1 MSPAFSHHG
10 DLDLLVVGSGI
21 AGLTAAVRAATVGLR
36 VGVVTKGAIDQ
47 TATGWAQGG
56 VAAVLGQLPDDSV
69 ELHLEDTLRAG
80 VGLCDEDAVRV
91 LVTEGPERV
100 RELIDMGAEFDRDP
114 DGTLQLAR
122 EGGHRFA
129 RVVHAG
135 GAATGAEI
143 ERALVVATYRTA
155 AAVREGVCA
164 QDLLVRDGR
173 CWGVRVVDGAG
184 REEDLHAR
192 HVLVATGGAG
202 QLFALTTN
210 PIEAT
215 GDGIAMALRAG
226 VTVADVEFV
235 QFHPTALAV
244 DRLPRPL
251 LSEALRGEGAL
262 LRDAK
267 GERFVDEL
275 LPRDIVARAITR
287 EMLES
292 GLDHV
297 WLDVSPIEH
306 FDAHFPNL
314 AAIVAGAGLDFRR
327 DHLPVAPAA
336 HYLCGGIL
344 TDLDGAS
351 ELPGLWAAGEAAC
364 SGIHGA
370 NRLASNSLLEGL
382 VFGARVVDAIRDGRD
397 GPVRTGAMRAV
408 DPADVARRGLPVRE
422 RTFPTRDVV
431 VPADLGRA
439 RALLQRAM
447 TEGAGVLRDE
457 ASLERAATVAHAV
470 LDAAMAAPAPDAEL
484 VNLATL
490 AVAVCRAALSRTE
503 SRGAHFRLDHPD
515 TDDVAQRRRVLF
527 RSGGSPK
534 GSGPATVAK

>member
-1 MSPAFSHHG
+1 MNPAFSPQG
-10 DLDLLVVGSGI
+10 GIDLLVVGSGI
-21 AGLTAAVRAATVGLR
+21 AGLTAAVRAANAGLR

-69 ELHLEDTLRAG
+69 ELHLDDTLRAG

-184 REEDLHAR
+184 RQEDLHAR

-210 PIEAT
+210 PVEAT

-262 LRDAK
+262 LRNAK

-287 EMLES
+287 EMLAS
-292 GLDHV
+292 GVDHV

-306 FDAHFPNL
+306 FDEHFPNL
-314 AAIVAGAGLDFRR
+314 AAIVAAAGLDFRR

-408 DPADVARRGLPVRE
+408 DPGDVARRGVAVRE
-422 RTFPTRDVV
+422 GTFPTHGVV
-431 VPADLGRA
+431 VPADPRQA
-439 RALLQRAM
+439 RAQLQRAM

-457 ASLERAATVAHAV
+457 ASLVRAATVAHAV
-470 LDAAMAAPAPDAEL
+470 LDAAIASPSVDAEL

-490 AVAVCRAALSRTE
+490 AVAVCRAALTRTE

-527 RSGGSPK
+527 RSGGTPT
-534 GSGPATVAK
+534 GSGPATAAN